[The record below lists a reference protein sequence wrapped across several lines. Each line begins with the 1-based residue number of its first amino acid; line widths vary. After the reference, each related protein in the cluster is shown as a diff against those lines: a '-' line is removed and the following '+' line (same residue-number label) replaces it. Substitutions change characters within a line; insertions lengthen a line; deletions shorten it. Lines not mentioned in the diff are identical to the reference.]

1 MTEDETDDPLMVKAV
16 EKAFRVLDTFDGGNS
31 RQSLTQIA
39 ERAGLDRSAAQRF
52 THTLAKLGYLSKDPR
67 TKFYEL
73 TAKTLSLAYEY
84 TRSSPVV
91 LRAHPY
97 LSHVNRTTGETV
109 SLTVLEGAEI
119 IYLSR
124 YLSPNVLDTDVT
136 IGCRLPAFCTSGGLA
151 ILSALPDDKVEQV
164 LARSDLRP
172 FTAKTVYEPEKVWQ
186 KIRETRARGFSL
198 VDEQLYTGDISIGA
212 PIVSADGQVLA
223 AVSLSAS
230 CFRHSETSLVE
241 NFAASVVAAARS
253 MAQALQ
259 I

>member
-1 MTEDETDDPLMVKAV
+1 MIEDERDDPLMVRAV
-16 EKAFRVLDTFDGGNS
+16 EKAFRVLTTFDAGNS

-52 THTLAKLGYLSKDPR
+52 THTLSKLGYLSKDPR
-67 TKFYEL
+67 TKYYEL

-97 LSHVNRTTGETV
+97 LSHINRTTEETV
-109 SLTVLEGAEI
+109 SLTALEGTDI

-136 IGCRLPAFCTSGGLA
+136 IGSRLPAFCTSGGLA
-151 ILSALPDDKVEQV
+151 LLSAMPDAQVEDILS
-164 LARSDLRP
+164 RSDLKAY
-172 FTAKTVYEPEKVWQ
+172 TTKTKYQLPEIWEQ
-186 KIRETRARGFSL
+186 INLTRSRGFAT
-198 VDEQLYTGDISIGA
+198 VEEQLYTGDISMGA
-212 PIVSADGQVLA
+212 PIVTPDGQVVA

-230 CFRHSETSLVE
+230 RFRYTEASLIE
-241 NFAASVVAAARS
+241 NFAASVVTAARS
-253 MAQALQ
+253 MSQALQ
-259 I
+259 L